1 MGLFEL
7 PEVERGSGSH
17 AAKAS
22 RNWFSAE
29 QENFQ
34 YFLASK
40 NVFVGHYFAMSPV
53 GYIIFLF
60 FLIFN

>member
-22 RNWFSAE
+22 RNWLSAE
-29 QENFQ
+29 QENHQ
-34 YFLASK
+34 LFLVSK
-40 NVFVGHYFAMSPV
+40 SVFVGHYILMSPV
-53 GYIIFLF
+53 A
-60 FLIFN
+60 

>member
-1 MGLFEL
+1 MGLFSL

-29 QENFQ
+29 QVNLQF
-34 YFLASK
+34 FLVSK
-40 NVFVGHYFAMSPV
+40 SVFVGHYFAMSHV
-53 GYIIFLF
+53 FLG
-60 FLIFN
+60 